1 MGKRHERDISPKR
14 IYKWQ
19 IYIWKKC
26 STSLAIGKCKLK
38 PHEYYDTSIRMAK
51 IKNSDNTKRWQ
62 GCGETESLLHRWCAS
77 KVVQPL
83 WKTVWQLILMKLN
96 MQLPYNPAIA
106 LTSEHLSLKNEHLHL
121 HENLYTNIHN
131 CFICNSQKL
140 ETNQMSFSRWLVK
153 QSSASILRNTT
164 QG

>member
-1 MGKRHERDISPKR
+1 
-14 IYKWQ
+14 
-19 IYIWKKC
+19 
-26 STSLAIGKCKLK
+26 
-38 PHEYYDTSIRMAK
+38 MAK

-62 GCGETESLLHRWCAS
+62 GCGETESLLHGWCAS

-106 LTSEHLSLKNEHLHL
+106 LTSEHLSLKNEHLYL

-140 ETNQMSFSRWLVK
+140 ETNQMSFSR
-153 QSSASILRNTT
+153 
-164 QG
+164 